1 MRGGTGKL
9 DIDTL
14 DSEGEGSS
22 EICDSC
28 GLIDV
33 ESSSDVKLNEGTSIA
48 RLNVGL
54 CMLEL

>member
-9 DIDTL
+9 DIETL

-22 EICDSC
+22 EICDIC
-28 GLIDV
+28 GLIEV
-33 ESSSDVKLNEGTSIA
+33 ESSSDVKLNDGTSIA
-48 RLNVGL
+48 MLKVGL

>member
-9 DIDTL
+9 DIETL

-22 EICDSC
+22 EICDIC
-28 GLIDV
+28 GLIEV
-33 ESSSDVKLNEGTSIA
+33 ESSSDVKLIDGTSIA
-48 RLNVGL
+48 MLKVGL

>member
-22 EICDSC
+22 EICDIC
-28 GLIDV
+28 GLTDV
-33 ESSSDVKLNEGTSIA
+33 ESSSDVKSNDGTSNA
-48 RLNVGL
+48 MLKVGL
-54 CMLEL
+54 CIIEL